1 MSENCIGKELF
12 KRLFG
17 IILTDNG
24 SEFANYELIERSVFG
39 SAPHS
44 RVYYCDVRQSQQK
57 AGCERNHVELRKIL
71 PKGCGIRFDQL
82 DCRDMAVL
90 MSHLNSE
97 PRASLLGATSLS
109 LLKATL
115 KEDAGTLMDALGIE
129 EISYK
134 QLDMTYSAINKERV
148 TRGLD
153 PIL

>member
-1 MSENCIGKELF
+1 
-12 KRLFG
+12 
-17 IILTDNG
+17 
-24 SEFANYELIERSVFG
+24 
-39 SAPHS
+39 
-44 RVYYCDVRQSQQK
+44 
-57 AGCERNHVELRKIL
+57 
-71 PKGCGIRFDQL
+71 
-82 DCRDMAVL
+82 MAVL

-97 PRASLLGATSLS
+97 PRASLLGATPLS

>member
-1 MSENCIGKELF
+1 MEVNLLTTSLLNVLYLVAHRALECITAISNNPSK
-12 KRLFG
+12 
-17 IILTDNG
+17 T
-24 SEFANYELIERSVFG
+24 
-39 SAPHS
+39 
-44 RVYYCDVRQSQQK
+44 
-57 AGCERNHVELRKIL
+57 GCERNHVELRKIL

-97 PRASLLGATSLS
+97 PRASLLGATPLS